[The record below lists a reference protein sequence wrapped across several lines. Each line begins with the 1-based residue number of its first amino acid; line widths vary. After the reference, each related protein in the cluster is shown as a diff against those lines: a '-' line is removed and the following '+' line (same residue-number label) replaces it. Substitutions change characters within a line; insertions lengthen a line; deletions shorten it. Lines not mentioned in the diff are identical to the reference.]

1 MRSGTRF
8 RRHDGSHVR
17 GVHEG
22 AGRYAAGATG
32 VKRMSKRR
40 ALPFHPAPDLESAL
54 ARAIPGGV
62 RFDTYTRHLYST
74 DASMYAIEPIGVVFP
89 RHADDVIAAI
99 EIASRYG
106 APLLPRGAGTSLA
119 GQTVGHAVIL
129 DFSRAMHGIVA
140 IDAEARTATV
150 QPGVVQDDL
159 NAAASPHGLWF
170 APDTSTANRAT
181 IGGMVGN
188 NSCGSRSALYGMTI
202 DHVESLDVVLSDGS
216 RTRLD
221 AVTPEQLSVRA
232 RGSGLEAS
240 LYREVSALV
249 ETRADAI
256 RDGFPP
262 HWRRSG
268 GYRLDRMLP
277 EAGPF
282 DLSKLVIGS
291 EGTLATVVEA
301 TLRLVPRPLA
311 VVGMAGHFESVDA
324 ALGAVEAARECGAAA
339 IELVDDAILELA
351 RRSPV
356 HGRLT
361 EALVGRPGALLWV
374 EFYGDS
380 HSEVAAA
387 ASKLEAT
394 WTRTSACRPR
404 EHPAVNGGNG
414 AYAVVHAKSSMQ
426 LRQFRELRKAG
437 LALLTAAGEGG
448 ERSLAF
454 VEDTA
459 VDPARLREYTRRFRG
474 ILERHGLRAGF
485 YGHASAGCLHIRP
498 FMNLRQP
505 GRIDTLRAVATEV
518 ASLAA
523 EFGGMNSSEHG
534 DGLARAE
541 FSRKLFGDALYEC
554 MREVKRVFDPLGRL
568 NPGKKVDPPPM
579 TENLR
584 DPALP
589 DAGPIRTH
597 FAFDADDGMRGVA
610 NRCARIGACRKS
622 AGSGGTM
629 CPSYMA
635 TRDERHSTRGRA
647 NALVHA
653 LSTPDPAAAFGD
665 DGLYEI
671 LDLCLEC
678 KACRTECPLSVDMA
692 MLKAEFLA
700 HYHDA
705 HGVPF
710 GAWLFGHVRTL
721 NRVGSAFAPLS
732 NLGSAG
738 PWRWLLE
745 RLAGIDRRRPL
756 PRFRRDTLQKWFSR
770 RRPTKPAAG
779 ARGHVI
785 FLADSFTSYTEP
797 EIGRAA
803 IALLEAAGYTVELAG
818 DVCCGRALISKGLLR
833 QAKKAHGRLLDRL
846 APAALEGTPIVGCEP
861 SCVFTLADELP
872 ALSGDDPRADAVARA
887 VGLADDLIVA
897 AIDEGTLAFDT
908 SDLRGK
914 RILLHPHCHQKAA
927 SATRSTVS
935 LLERLPGADVVTLDS
950 GCCGMAGSFGFEA
963 AHYDLSMRIGGMR
976 LFPAVD
982 AEPDAIIAASGTSCR
997 QQIEHGTGRV
1007 AVHPVVLI
1015 RQALAGHSNGP
1026 AGATAD

>member
-1 MRSGTRF
+1 MRG
-8 RRHDGSHVR
+8 
-17 GVHEG
+17 
-22 AGRYAAGATG
+22 
-32 VKRMSKRR
+32 RR
-40 ALPFHPAPDLESAL
+40 ALPVHAAPDLESAL

-74 DASMYAIEPIGVVFP
+74 DASIYAIEPIGVVFP

-99 EIASRYG
+99 EIAGRYG

-129 DFSRAMHGIVA
+129 DFSHAMHSIVA
-140 IDAEARTATV
+140 IDAEARMATV

-181 IGGMVGN
+181 IGGMIGN

-232 RGSGLEAS
+232 RGSGLEAA

-311 VVGMAGHFESVDA
+311 VVGMAGHFDSVDA

-339 IELVDDAILELA
+339 IELVDDAILDLA
-351 RRSPV
+351 RHSPV

-380 HSEVAAA
+380 HPEVAAA
-387 ASKLEAT
+387 ASKLEAV
-394 WTRTSACRPR
+394 WTRTSAGRPR
-404 EHPAVNGGNG
+404 EHRAVNGCNG
-414 AYAVVHAKSSMQ
+414 VYAVVRAKSSKQ

-459 VDPARLREYTRRFRG
+459 VDPARLQEYTRRFRG

-541 FSRKLFGDALYEC
+541 FSRQLFGDALYEC
-554 MREVKRVFDPLGRL
+554 MREVKRVFDPLDRL

-635 TRDERHSTRGRA
+635 TRDERHATRGRA

-653 LSTPDPAAAFGD
+653 LSTPDPAAAFSD

-710 GAWLFGHVRTL
+710 GARLFGNVRTL
-721 NRVGSAFAPLS
+721 NRVGSSFAPLS

-738 PWRWLLE
+738 PSRWLLE
-745 RLAGIDRRRPL
+745 WLAGVDRRRPL
-756 PRFRRDTLQKWFSR
+756 PRFRRDTLQRWFAR
-770 RRPTKPAAG
+770 RDHGGADAG
-779 ARGHVI
+779 ARQVPGLGAATRPGLADGERGRVI

-803 IALLEAAGYTVELAG
+803 IELLEAAGYTVELAG

-833 QAKKAHGRLLDRL
+833 QAKAAHARLLDRL

-861 SCVFTLADELP
+861 SCVFTLVDELP
-872 ALSGDDPRADAVARA
+872 ALSGDDPRAAAVARA
-887 VGLADDLIVA
+887 AGLVDDLLVA
-897 AIDEGTLAFDT
+897 AIDDGDLSLDAG
-908 SDLRGK
+908 SDLHRK

-927 SATRSTVS
+927 SAGGSTVS
-935 LLERLPGADVVTLDS
+935 LLERLPGAMVTTLDA
-950 GCCGMAGSFGFEA
+950 GCCGMAGSFGFET

-982 AEPDAIIAASGTSCR
+982 AEPDAIIAATGTSCR
-997 QQIEHGTGRV
+997 QQIEHGARRV
-1007 AVHPVVLI
+1007 ALHPVVLI
-1015 RQALAGHSNGP
+1015 RQALAGRIDAP
-1026 AGATAD
+1026 AGGTAG